1 MPDADSERLASLPPE
16 ELAMASGR
24 VTTRFAVPL
33 LKARGTSR
41 PRFQPRGENR
51 MGPNTVGWALSL
63 LVLAAALP
71 GIGTAGT
78 PSETP
83 RANGAAATP
92 LAIEQALD
100 DVKSGDWILQWAAMS
115 QLARWRTTGAAPQL
129 KAVLAGKD
137 HPWVRGRALVALADL
152 LGEEVF
158 DDAQARARDAAPELR
173 AAAVEAL
180 GILGTPK
187 AEAAIAEHLNDPAP
201 EVRYQAVVA
210 IARVRR
216 EKAWDTVRPLLD
228 DKDPQLVRHA
238 ARALVHIQT
247 PESHAQAIAL
257 LAHSDAGVR
266 VEAARTLGRANV
278 PEAIPALLR
287 RMAADGDAGVRVAC
301 EKALAA
307 FEPGALFLPMLAALR
322 GERRECYG
330 AALRVLALRPT
341 REACEGVAALVREP
355 ADAYREVLP
364 EAFQLLAA
372 LDPDRYTDIFA
383 RYLAHPSALVRG
395 KAVESV
401 GKCAKA
407 DQFALLRPLLLD
419 REHAVRVA
427 VLRTIRNLT
436 DAAPAEGFPR
446 YLADAIRQ
454 GDKAIRRAAT
464 DLLCERVPAAELPEV
479 VALLAPVLGGK
490 EKDEREYV
498 AKALAH
504 VGDEAVRRRIAQ
516 AQGMVTSWML
526 IGPFPYDSR
535 NRGFGPAYF
544 PEYEVDFARDYDPI
558 AADPTATFR
567 VGDAT
572 CGGEKRRAILV
583 QPPTARG
590 AAVRLTASFR
600 LELPDGKNLRLA
612 TAIGLEDDAADSDGA
627 QVEIAVNGQKL
638 LERKLA
644 KPEGWQP
651 AEVALD
657 AFAGQRATIELTV
670 DPLASPR
677 NDHVALAGPRLVAGD
692 QVLADL
698 LEMADS
704 APVRIAEPG
713 ARNRLAWQRYQAS
726 RMDGEVSLY
735 DVYPPPIDGKLAYGV
750 ADLTMPEESKAT
762 LTVKSDD
769 GFILWLNGVK
779 VAERPGAGEQKAE
792 VTLRQ
797 GPSRLLIKSF
807 NHREWWL
814 YSVRL
819 TDPEGRALGF
829 RQDAP

>member
-1 MPDADSERLASLPPE
+1 VSGARLKHLRRAAWLPAIAAACGLASAGAPPE
-16 ELAMASGR
+16 
-24 VTTRFAVPL
+24 P
-33 LKARGTSR
+33 
-41 PRFQPRGENR
+41 
-51 MGPNTVGWALSL
+51 
-63 LVLAAALP
+63 
-71 GIGTAGT
+71 
-78 PSETP
+78 P
-83 RANGAAATP
+83 RANGAATP

-100 DVKSGDWILQWAAMS
+100 DVRSGDWILQWAAMS
-115 QLARWRTTGAAPQL
+115 QLARWKAKEAAPQL

-137 HPWVRGRALVALADL
+137 APWVRGRALVALAEL
-152 LGEEVF
+152 LG
-158 DDAQARARDAAPELR
+158 DQMLGDAQARAGDAAFELR

-180 GILGTPK
+180 GILATPQ
-187 AEAAIAEHLNDPAP
+187 AEATIVQRLNDPAP
-201 EVRYQAVVA
+201 EVRCQAVVA

-216 EKAWDTVRPLLD
+216 EKAWDIVRPLLD
-228 DKDPQLVRHA
+228 DKDPQLALHA
-238 ARALVHIQT
+238 TRALVYIPT

-266 VEAARTLGRANV
+266 VEAARTLAKAIV
-278 PEAIPALLR
+278 PEAIPALLG

-301 EKALAA
+301 ERALAA

-364 EAFQLLAA
+364 EALQLLAA
-372 LDPDRYTDIFA
+372 LDPDRYADLFA
-383 RYLAHPSALVRG
+383 RYLSHPSPQVRG

-407 DQFALLRPLLLD
+407 DQFKLLRPLLLD
-419 REHAVRVA
+419 RDHGVRVA
-427 VLRTIRNLT
+427 AFRTIRNLT
-436 DAAPAEGFPR
+436 DAAPAEGFPQ
-446 YLADAIRQ
+446 YLAEAIRQ

-464 DLLCERVPAAELPEV
+464 DLLCERVPAADLAEV
-479 VALLAPVLGGK
+479 VALLAPILGGK
-490 EKDEREYV
+490 DKDEREYA

-504 VGDEAVRRRIAQ
+504 VGDEAVRRRIAH
-516 AQGMVTSWML
+516 AQGMITSWML

-544 PEYEVDFARDYDPI
+544 PEYEVDFAKDYDAI

-572 CGGEKRRAILV
+572 CGGEKRRALLV

-590 AAVRLTASFR
+590 AAVRLIATFR
-600 LELPDGKNLRLA
+600 LELPEAKGLKLA
-612 TAIGLEDDAADSDGA
+612 TAMGLEDDAADSDGA
-627 QVEIAVNGQKL
+627 VVEFSVNGQKL

-644 KPEGWQP
+644 KPEGWQA
-651 AEVALD
+651 AEVPLD
-657 AFAGQRATIELTV
+657 AFAGQRTTIEIAV
-670 DPLASPR
+670 DPLASPK
-677 NDHVALAGPRLVAGD
+677 NDHVALADPRLVAAD
-692 QVLADL
+692 QVLASL
-698 LEMADS
+698 LELADS
-704 APVRIAEPG
+704 APVRIAVPDAKG
-713 ARNRLAWQRYQAS
+713 RLAWQRYQAS
-726 RMDGEVSLY
+726 RIDGEVSLY
-735 DVYPPPIDGKLAYGV
+735 DLYPPPIDGKVAYGV
-750 ADLTMPEESKAT
+750 ADITMPEESKASI
-762 LTVKSDD
+762 TVKSDD

-779 VAERPGAGEQKAE
+779 VAERPGSGEQKTE

-797 GPSRLLIKSF
+797 GPSRFLIKTF

-819 TDPEGRALGF
+819 TDPEGRALDF